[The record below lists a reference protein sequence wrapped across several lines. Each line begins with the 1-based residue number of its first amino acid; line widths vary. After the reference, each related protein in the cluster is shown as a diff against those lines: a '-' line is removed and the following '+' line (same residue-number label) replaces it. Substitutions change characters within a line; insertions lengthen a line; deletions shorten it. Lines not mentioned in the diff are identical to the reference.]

1 MATDL
6 ARLGHSIHE
15 NISGFDLKNS
25 VEINDE
31 DLDGMLTILESE
43 MEDVPADIA
52 KTLSQ
57 EFLPSPSSYVD
68 ETGAV
73 SARSV

>member
-1 MATDL
+1 
-6 ARLGHSIHE
+6 
-15 NISGFDLKNS
+15 